1 MADRLR
7 VTELD
12 FDTIKSN
19 LKNFLRQQSYFTDYD
34 FEGSGLNILLD
45 ILAYNTHYNAY
56 YLNMVAN
63 ESFMDTALL
72 RSSVVSH
79 AKLLNYTPHSAV
91 APQATLNFTVLA
103 GTTTPGTMTIPAGY
117 YFLSELID
125 GKSYNFVVNDDITV
139 TKSNDAYYFENVTIY
154 EGQRV
159 SYIFNYDEG
168 SNPKQ
173 VFVLPDTN
181 VDTNTL
187 KVVVSPSST
196 SSIKTKYNVVT
207 DILDVES
214 TSEVFFLE
222 ENLSGKYQI
231 YFGDD
236 VVGKKLPDGAV
247 ITASYVVTNGGAA
260 NKANNFIALQSL
272 TDTLGSTYSNFT
284 INPLT
289 SASGGAERE
298 SVDNVKF
305 SAPSQFATQNRLVTF
320 KDYETYILNSYP
332 NIGSISVWGGEDNNP
347 PVYGTVF
354 VSMKPKNNYYLSEAE
369 KQRIIDEIITPKAI
383 VSTKCIIRD
392 PAYLYLVLEN
402 EVQYNPN
409 KTTDTEESLINIIRN
424 SILSYSNTN
433 QNKFSARIVLSKVQE
448 AIDNSQSNSI
458 IGSRTNVRVQKRFLP
473 SLAETKTYI
482 VEFNVPLHRGGI
494 NDRMI
499 SSQFDVLDALG
510 VRRTV
515 SLEEIQGSYT
525 GISSIAVTNPGTGY
539 LTTPTVTITGDGV
552 GATAE
557 AVVVNGA
564 IESIKITNRGIN
576 YSRAIVTITDT
587 GSGYGATAVA
597 TIDSR
602 YGVIR
607 TIYYDSNAQK
617 QIVNSEVGTIDYD
630 TGVVTINAI
639 KILSVST
646 TDNYL
651 RLSFKSDKGIITTAR
666 DTIITI
672 DADDPASIVTKLEM
686 SYS

>member
-1 MADRLR
+1 
-7 VTELD
+7 
-12 FDTIKSN
+12 
-19 LKNFLRQQSYFTDYD
+19 
-34 FEGSGLNILLD
+34 
-45 ILAYNTHYNAY
+45 
-56 YLNMVAN
+56 
-63 ESFMDTALL
+63 
-72 RSSVVSH
+72 
-79 AKLLNYTPHSAV
+79 
-91 APQATLNFTVLA
+91 
-103 GTTTPGTMTIPAGY
+103 
-117 YFLSELID
+117 
-125 GKSYNFVVNDDITV
+125 
-139 TKSNDAYYFENVTIY
+139 
-154 EGQRV
+154 
-159 SYIFNYDEG
+159 
-168 SNPKQ
+168 
-173 VFVLPDTN
+173 
-181 VDTNTL
+181 
-187 KVVVSPSST
+187 
-196 SSIKTKYNVVT
+196 
-207 DILDVES
+207 
-214 TSEVFFLE
+214 
-222 ENLSGKYQI
+222 
-231 YFGDD
+231 
-236 VVGKKLPDGAV
+236 
-247 ITASYVVTNGGAA
+247 
-260 NKANNFIALQSL
+260 
-272 TDTLGSTYSNFT
+272 
-284 INPLT
+284 
-289 SASGGAERE
+289 
-298 SVDNVKF
+298 
-305 SAPSQFATQNRLVTF
+305 
-320 KDYETYILNSYP
+320 
-332 NIGSISVWGGEDNNP
+332 
-347 PVYGTVF
+347 
-354 VSMKPKNNYYLSEAE
+354 
-369 KQRIIDEIITPKAI
+369 
-383 VSTKCIIRD
+383 
-392 PAYLYLVLEN
+392 
-402 EVQYNPN
+402 
-409 KTTDTEESLINIIRN
+409 
-424 SILSYSNTN
+424 
-433 QNKFSARIVLSKVQE
+433 VQE

-473 SLAETKTYI
+473 SLAETKTYV

-587 GSGYGATAVA
+587 GSGYGATALA

-651 RLSFKSDKGIITTAR
+651 RLSFESDKGIITTAR

>member
-1 MADRLR
+1 MANRLR

-12 FDTIKSN
+12 FDTIKNN
-19 LKNFLRQQSYFTDYD
+19 LKTFLNQQSEFSDYD

-63 ESFMDTALL
+63 ESFLDTALL
-72 RSSVVSH
+72 RSSAVSH
-79 AKLLNYTPHSAV
+79 AKLLNYIPYSAT
-91 APQATLNFTVLA
+91 APKAIINFTVVS
-103 GTTTPGTMTIPAGY
+103 GITTPGTMTIPAGY
-117 YFLSELID
+117 NFLSELID
-125 GKSYNFVVNDDITV
+125 GKSYGFVVNDDVTV
-139 TKSNDAYYFENVTIY
+139 TKSNDTYYFENLEIY

-159 SYIFNYDEG
+159 SYVFNYNQN

-173 VFVLPDTN
+173 IFILPDDN
-181 VDTNTL
+181 IDTRTL
-187 KVVVSPSST
+187 RVVVSPSST
-196 SSIKTKYNVVT
+196 SSLSTKYNIVT

-222 ENLSGKYQI
+222 ENLTGKYQI
-231 YFGDD
+231 SFGND
-236 VVGKKLPDGAV
+236 VVGKKLPDG
-247 ITASYVVTNGGAA
+247 SVVTATYIITNGDVA
-260 NKANNFIALQSL
+260 NKANNFLALQTIVDSL
-272 TDTLGSTYSNFT
+272 GYSISNFT
-284 INPLT
+284 VTPVF
-289 SASGGAERE
+289 SASGGAPKE
-298 SVDNVKF
+298 SVDSIRF

-332 NIGSISVWGGEDNNP
+332 NVGSISVWGGEDNNP

-424 SILSYSNTN
+424 SILSYSNAN
-433 QNKFSARIVLSKVQE
+433 LNKFSAKFVLSKLQDV
-448 AIDNSQSNSI
+448 IDSSQSNSI
-458 IGSRTNVRVQKRFLP
+458 IGSKTNVRVQKRFLP
-473 SLAETKTYI
+473 SLAETKTYV

-539 LTTPTVTITGDGV
+539 LTTPTVTITGDGI

-557 AVVVNGA
+557 AVIVNGA

-651 RLSFKSDKGIITTAR
+651 RLSFESDKGIITTAR

-672 DADDPASIVTKLEM
+672 DEEDPVSIVTKLEV
-686 SYS
+686 SYN

>member
-1 MADRLR
+1 MANRLR

-12 FDTIKSN
+12 FDTIKNN
-19 LKNFLRQQSYFTDYD
+19 LKTFLNQQSEFSDYD

-63 ESFMDTALL
+63 ESFLDTALL
-72 RSSVVSH
+72 RSSAVSH
-79 AKLLNYTPHSAV
+79 AKLLNYIPYSAT
-91 APQATLNFTVLA
+91 APKAIINFTVVS
-103 GTTTPGTMTIPAGY
+103 GITTPGTMTIPAGY
-117 YFLSELID
+117 NFLSELID
-125 GKSYNFVVNDDITV
+125 GKSYGFVVNDDVTV
-139 TKSNDAYYFENVTIY
+139 TKSNDTYYFENLEIY

-159 SYIFNYDEG
+159 SYVFNYNQN

-173 VFVLPDTN
+173 IFILPDDN
-181 VDTNTL
+181 IDTRTL
-187 KVVVSPSST
+187 RVVVSPSST
-196 SSIKTKYNVVT
+196 SSLSTKYNIVT

-222 ENLSGKYQI
+222 ENLTGKYQI
-231 YFGDD
+231 SFGND
-236 VVGKKLPDGAV
+236 VVGKKLPDG
-247 ITASYVVTNGGAA
+247 SVVTATYIITNGDVA
-260 NKANNFIALQSL
+260 NKANNFLALQTIVDSL
-272 TDTLGSTYSNFT
+272 GYSISNFT
-284 INPLT
+284 VTPVF
-289 SASGGAERE
+289 SASGGAPKE
-298 SVDNVKF
+298 SVDSIRF

-332 NIGSISVWGGEDNNP
+332 NVGSISVWGGEDNNP

-354 VSMKPKNNYYLSEAE
+354 VSMKPKNNYYLSEVE

-433 QNKFSARIVLSKVQE
+433 LNKFSAKFVLSKLQDV
-448 AIDNSQSNSI
+448 IDSSQSNSI
-458 IGSRTNVRVQKRFLP
+458 IGSKTNVRVQKRFLP
-473 SLAETKTYI
+473 SLAETKTYV

-651 RLSFKSDKGIITTAR
+651 RLSFESDKGIITTAR

-672 DADDPASIVTKLEM
+672 DEEDPVSIVTKLEV
-686 SYS
+686 SYN